1 MKVRTAGILIN
12 GELYI
17 SGEDGFLSKSLFI
30 MAQKIPDGIVL
41 FEGDILIEV
50 KDKPII
56 HWVAEPIFVWER
68 AK

>member
-1 MKVRTAGILIN
+1 MRVKIAGIQIN
-12 GELYI
+12 GELYS
-17 SGEDGFLSKSLFI
+17 SGEDGFLSKSLFV
-30 MAQKIPDGIVL
+30 MDREIPDGIVL